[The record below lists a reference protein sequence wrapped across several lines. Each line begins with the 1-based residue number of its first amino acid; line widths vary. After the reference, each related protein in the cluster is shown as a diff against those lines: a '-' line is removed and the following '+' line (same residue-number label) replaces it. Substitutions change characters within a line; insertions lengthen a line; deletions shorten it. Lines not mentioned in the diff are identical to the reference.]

1 MAYYVYILHCAD
13 DTFYTGMT
21 SNLEARLAKHLH
33 GADKRAYTYSRRPLK
48 LVWSEEHP
56 TKEAARARE
65 KQIKILSRA
74 RKEKLVRSREP
85 ALD

>member
-1 MAYYVYILHCAD
+1 MSYFVYILRCAD

-21 SNLEARLAKHLH
+21 SNLKGRLAKHMH
-33 GADKRAYTYSRRPLK
+33 GADKRAYTYSRRPLQ

-56 TKEAARARE
+56 TKEAAKVRE
-65 KQIKILSRA
+65 KQIKTLSRSQ
-74 RKEKLVRSREP
+74 KEKLVRSREH